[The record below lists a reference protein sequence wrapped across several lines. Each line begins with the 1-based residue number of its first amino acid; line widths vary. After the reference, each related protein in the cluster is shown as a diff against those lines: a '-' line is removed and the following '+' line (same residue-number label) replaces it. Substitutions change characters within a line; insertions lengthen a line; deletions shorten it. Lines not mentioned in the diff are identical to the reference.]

1 MTRETW
7 VCDFETQPIVDR
19 PRYPPQPVGVALA
32 RMNARGD
39 LVQPRY
45 AGWGHPTGN
54 STERVRGETL
64 ALLSRLWRDPSID
77 LVFHN
82 AKFDLDVAETHLGL
96 ALPHWSRVHDTM
108 FEVYLDDPRA
118 PSLALKPTATRLLGL
133 KPDEQDA
140 VRTWLIAH
148 GVVKRNASD
157 WGAAIALAPGDVV
170 GAYAVGDIE
179 RTARLHK
186 LLHAR
191 LRTRAMLEAYDRERR
206 LLPMLLE
213 NERRGVRV
221 DLGRLEADVRDYGAA
236 FERVEAWI
244 RKRLDVR
251 DLDID
256 SDASLAEALDRAG
269 VVKQWELTKTGK
281 RSTSK
286 KNLQLTDAVLSDTL
300 AYRAQL
306 ATCLRT
312 FMVPWLEQA
321 RMTRGWI
328 HTNWNQVRGD
338 NDKGTR
344 TGRLSSNPNKQNIPN
359 EFKALKLAVRVPPL
373 PQCRRYIVADD
384 PTHVVLSA
392 DYSQQELRALGHF
405 EDGPLLDAYMADP
418 RMDLHDH
425 ARTLINRMLNTS
437 LERKPIKNMG
447 FGLIYGMGLPKL
459 AEQMGVDDDMARRI
473 KRAYLTIFP
482 GLRGLIDELTRCARL
497 GQPIRTWGGREYFCE
512 PPRMMKDERTGEDR
526 LRTFEYKML
535 NLLIQGSSADCTKE
549 AMVRYHED
557 RERRGRFMLQVHD
570 QLLVSAPRKA
580 AKREAATLR
589 RTMESVEFDVPML
602 VDISI
607 GDDWANLKEL
617 PQ

>member
-1 MTRETW
+1 MSRETW
-7 VCDFETQPIVDR
+7 VCDFETQAITDR
-19 PRYPPQPVGVALA
+19 PRYPPEPVGVALA
-32 RMNARGD
+32 RITR
-39 LVQPRY
+39 
-45 AGWGHPTGN
+45 AGTPTAATYTAWGHPDKN
-54 STERVRGETL
+54 SPARDIEKTL
-64 ALLSRLWRDPSID
+64 ALLARLWSDDAVD

-82 AKFDLDVAETHLGL
+82 AKFDLDVAQTHLQL
-96 ALPHWSRVHDTM
+96 ALPRWDRVHDTL
-108 FEVYLDDPRA
+108 FQVYLDDPRA
-118 PSLALKPTATRLLGL
+118 PSLALKPTATRLLEM
-133 KPDEQDA
+133 PADEQDA
-140 VRTWLIAH
+140 VRAWLIDN
-148 GVVKRNASD
+148 GVVRRAASD
-157 WGAAIALAPGDVV
+157 WGAAISLAPGDVV
-170 GAYAVGDIE
+170 APYAVGDVI
-179 RTARLHK
+179 RTARLHQ
-186 LLHAR
+186 LLHTR
-191 LRTRAMLEAYDRERR
+191 LRTREMLGAYDRERR

-213 NERRGVRV
+213 NERCGVRV
-221 DLGRLEADVRDYGAA
+221 DLSALEADVADYGTA
-236 FERVEAWI
+236 FERINGWI
-244 RKRLDVR
+244 CKRLR
-251 DLDID
+251 APQLDID
-256 SDASLAEALDRAG
+256 SDQDLAEALDRAG
-269 VVKQWELTKTGK
+269 VVAAWEMTRTGR

-286 KNLQLTDAVLSDTL
+286 KNLRLTDLPLRDAL

-344 TGRLSSNPNKQNIPN
+344 TGRLSSNPSKQNTPN
-359 EFKALKLAVRVPPL
+359 EFKPLKLAVRVPPL

-405 EDGPLLDAYMADP
+405 EDGPLLDAYKADP

-447 FGLIYGMGLPKL
+447 FGLIYGMGLAKL

-570 QLLVSAPRKA
+570 QLLVSAPRKT